1 MARPQKLT
9 PETHAKIIAFIK
21 TGVTNETAANAAGI
35 SETTFYRWMQ
45 EGADSDDDND
55 PRRQFRESVMR
66 ARAERESY
74 LAGLIVRAAPD
85 DWKAAAWLLERGLPD
100 RWGRQTRTEMVG
112 NGGGPIEL
120 RAVPAQPVDVAAME
134 QQRAIMVRA
143 GLLDAAVD
151 AATQPVYE
159 TPEPNGNG
167 NGQTNGQ
174 QPPQP

>member
-9 PETHAKIIAFIK
+9 PDTHAKIVAFIK
-21 TGVTNETAANAAGI
+21 TGVTNEVAANAAGI
-35 SETTFYRWMQ
+35 SDTTFYRWMQ
-45 EGADSDDDND
+45 EGTDAEPDD

-74 LAGLIVRAAPD
+74 LAGLIVQAAPN

-120 RAVPAQPVDVAAME
+120 RAVPAQPVDVRAME

-143 GLLDAAVD
+143 GLLDAAVAD
-151 AATQPVYE
+151 ELPAYE
-159 TPEPNGNG
+159 PPDPNSNGNG
-167 NGQTNGQ
+167 NGHHDT
-174 QPPQP
+174 